1 MPKKVDHESQKR
13 KIAEAVWRIAS
24 RAGLESVTLRQ
35 VAAEARMS
43 TRLVQY
49 YFGTRDDLLRISLD
63 ILNNSAEE
71 EATQRIGR
79 QQDQTP
85 SALLRGVL
93 SELLPADESRRIR
106 QLVHVAYFVRA
117 VSDETFAASLRS
129 TPPLLEHLI
138 AGLIAAGKGNKDAG
152 PLEMIE
158 AEALLGLADGLSSRM
173 LLGTYDYRRA
183 LELIDWQIGQILKA

>member
-1 MPKKVDHESQKR
+1 MPKKVDHEARRR

-49 YFGTRDDLLRISLD
+49 YFGTRDDLLRISLQ

-71 EATQRIGR
+71 EAAQRIGK
-79 QQDQTP
+79 QHDQTP
-85 SALLRGVL
+85 SALLKGVL
-93 SELLPADESRRIR
+93 SELLPADEKRRVR

-117 VSDETFAASLRS
+117 VSDETLAASFRS
-129 TPPLLEHLI
+129 TPPVLERLV
-138 AGLIAAGKGNKDAG
+138 ADLIAAGKGHRSAG
-152 PLEMIE
+152 ALEALE
-158 AEALLGLADGLSSRM
+158 AEALLGLADGLATRM
-173 LLGTYDYRRA
+173 LLGTYDYGRA
-183 LELIDWQIGQILKA
+183 LELIDWQISQILKV